1 MSESNACLSKSD
13 MEASPPG
20 TLWLIHSKVIP
31 MQLQSFMVRAVFYLI
46 LLCSSSLF
54 HLPTA
59 LLLPQWLWSSQGA
72 KFVASIL
79 GYFLKDGSRG
89 WYWQNT
95 SRGWDIVTNDNLA
108 NALWKTVGGPH
119 FPEGT
124 QGIKYQWSVHTYGRA
139 RIWDDVVGPQCQ
151 EAQHCHCLSC
161 LFFHIAYAFIQWHLF
176 RWASLPKLGPIP
188 LFSPL
193 KSSCSLICLS
203 KYVDFFY
210 SLRKS
215 ISLSRC
221 F

>member
-124 QGIKYQWSVHTYGRA
+124 QGIKYQWIVHTYGRA

-151 EAQHCHCLSC
+151 EAQHCHFLSC
-161 LFFHIAYAFIQWHLF
+161 LLSSDISSDEPVSQNLVPFLSFLLWNHHVHSYA
-176 RWASLPKLGPIP
+176 WANTLI
-188 LFSPL
+188 
-193 KSSCSLICLS
+193 SST
-203 KYVDFFY
+203 V
-210 SLRKS
+210 
-215 ISLSRC
+215 
-221 F
+221 